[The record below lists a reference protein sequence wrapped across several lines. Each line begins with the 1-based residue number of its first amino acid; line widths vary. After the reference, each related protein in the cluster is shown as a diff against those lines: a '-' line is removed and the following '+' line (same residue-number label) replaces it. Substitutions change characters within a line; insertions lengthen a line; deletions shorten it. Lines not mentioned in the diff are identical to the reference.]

1 MNDPQDFSFS
11 RRRVLQAGM
20 AAGVAASLGS
30 SLATAASAP
39 AKPGVLMRAI
49 PSTGEKIPA
58 VGVGTNAYGVTSA
71 EELAELRKVLQA
83 MTEPVPEQEI
93 ELAPE
98 TIARARK
105 AIDAMLNIGRA
116 ERVK

>member
-1 MNDPQDFSFS
+1 MKDPHDSMLS
-11 RRRVLQAGM
+11 RRRLLQAGV
-20 AAGVAASLGS
+20 AAGVAATLGS

-39 AKPGVLMRAI
+39 KVGVLMRTI

-83 MTEPVPEQEI
+83 MPGLGGSV
-93 ELAPE
+93 
-98 TIARARK
+98 
-105 AIDAMLNIGRA
+105 IDTAQA
-116 ERVK
+116 